1 MASHD
6 TTAGA
11 TAGSLGANS
20 HLGRLNDLDEFKVAD
35 GYPDIRGWEVR
46 TGDGHKLGKVGDL
59 VVDTQAMRVRY
70 LDVELDRSV
79 SQLAR
84 DAATPGDQEGHT
96 LLPIGNVQL
105 DDKNDD
111 VVVNGYTLEQVAG
124 LPRYGGQTIT
134 SDYERTLVDRH
145 RNRTGVGAGGAVAG
159 VGAAVAHAA
168 GKVKDA
174 VTGDHHSYEHDDY
187 DDQRLYAPRRQQGLA
202 GSVGGNVDV
211 AGRQGEQRLTL
222 AEEQLAV
229 GKRETSA
236 GEVELRKTVE
246 TERVQEQVQLRHD
259 EVTVERRPVTDA
271 SQVSSQPTIGEDE
284 IRIPVMEEQ
293 LVVQKRM
300 VPREEI
306 IVRKNRVVEN
316 QTIEDT
322 VRRERVDIDD
332 AQARAAGL
340 VSGGATAAGNVGG
353 VNAGGMNTGMNA
365 GLAGRDAGMSG
376 AQDRATNSGLL
387 DRAADKLDDLKDR
400 VDGNPASRPGPDAT
414 DRRI

>member
-1 MASHD
+1 
-6 TTAGA
+6 
-11 TAGSLGANS
+11 
-20 HLGRLNDLDEFKVAD
+20 
-35 GYPDIRGWEVR
+35 
-46 TGDGHKLGKVGDL
+46 
-59 VVDTQAMRVRY
+59 
-70 LDVELDRSV
+70 
-79 SQLAR
+79 
-84 DAATPGDQEGHT
+84 
-96 LLPIGNVQL
+96 
-105 DDKNDD
+105 
-111 VVVNGYTLEQVAG
+111 
-124 LPRYGGQTIT
+124 
-134 SDYERTLVDRH
+134 
-145 RNRTGVGAGGAVAG
+145 
-159 VGAAVAHAA
+159 
-168 GKVKDA
+168 
-174 VTGDHHSYEHDDY
+174 
-187 DDQRLYAPRRQQGLA
+187 
-202 GSVGGNVDV
+202 VDV

>member
-202 GSVGGNVDV
+202 GGVGGNVDV

-332 AQARAAGL
+332 SPA
-340 VSGGATAAGNVGG
+340 
-353 VNAGGMNTGMNA
+353 
-365 GLAGRDAGMSG
+365 
-376 AQDRATNSGLL
+376 
-387 DRAADKLDDLKDR
+387 RAADKLDDLKDR